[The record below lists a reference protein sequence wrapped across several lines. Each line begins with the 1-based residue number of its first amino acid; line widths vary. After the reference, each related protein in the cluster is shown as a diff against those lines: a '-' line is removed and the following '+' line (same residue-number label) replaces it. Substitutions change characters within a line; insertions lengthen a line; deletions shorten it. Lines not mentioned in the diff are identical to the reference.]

1 MDNAIHNVSRGR
13 RVQNSRAREQ
23 YKSPQWFHIAKTA
36 TNSLHEVLSA
46 RNQSVPGACRT
57 HLQNALVALRLMRD
71 LSGTTLYHAGIL
83 ELEIMLQQ
91 KTTMKKMVTKVLGI
105 LEDIDRI

>member
-1 MDNAIHNVSRGR
+1 
-13 RVQNSRAREQ
+13 VQDSRALEPAR
-23 YKSPQWFHIAKTA
+23 SPQWFHIAKTA

-46 RNQSVPGACRT
+46 RNQTVPGACRV

-71 LSGTTLYHAGIL
+71 LSGTTHYHAGIL

-91 KTTMKKMVTKVLGI
+91 RTTVKMMVPKVLGI
-105 LEDIDRI
+105 LEAIDRI